1 MKIFQGKIISMKMA
15 KTITVEV
22 ERFLAH
28 PIYKK
33 RFKRSKNYQVHSEID
48 HQIGDLVKFIEC
60 PPISKT
66 KRWKLVEANASVKSE
81 ILNPKSETI
90 SNDKKSKPKT
100 KKKGGTE

>member
-1 MKIFQGKIISMKMA
+1 MNISKIYQGKIVGMKMA

-33 RFKRSKNYQVHSEID
+33 RFKRSKKYQVHSESE
-48 HQIGDLVKFIEC
+48 HKVGDIVRFIEC

-66 KRWKLVEANASVKSE
+66 KRWSE
-81 ILNPKSETI
+81 VIE
-90 SNDKKSKPKT
+90 KKAI
-100 KKKGGTE
+100 KK